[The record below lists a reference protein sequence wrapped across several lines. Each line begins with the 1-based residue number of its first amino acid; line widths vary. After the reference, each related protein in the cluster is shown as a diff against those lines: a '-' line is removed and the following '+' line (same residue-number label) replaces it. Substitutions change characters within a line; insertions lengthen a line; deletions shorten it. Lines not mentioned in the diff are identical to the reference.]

1 MQPSLRERRWAVI
14 GNRWRIKTV
23 PDPFHDDLIAL
34 LPKLRVQALALTRNR
49 AAAEDLVQDTVVN
62 ALTARAQ
69 FRPGTN
75 LAAWLHRIL
84 RNRFISDVR
93 KHRPKVAIED
103 APAEALACSA
113 DAVDRLVAKE
123 VGRALDQLPAD
134 QRETLL
140 LVTLHGLSCEEV
152 AEVTG
157 CAIGTVKS
165 RVFRARATLQHAL
178 LGKTAPEMA
187 GNKAATH
194 RETGFKRPRAVSC
207 ASRDDRVGVSCTAA
221 GTA

>member
-1 MQPSLRERRWAVI
+1 
-14 GNRWRIKTV
+14 V
-23 PDPFHDDLIAL
+23 PDTFHDDLITL

-49 AAAEDLVQDTVVN
+49 AAAEDLVQDSVVN
-62 ALTARAQ
+62 ALAARAQ

-84 RNRFISDVR
+84 RNRFISDLR
-93 KHRPKVAIED
+93 RHRPRVAIED
-103 APAEALACSA
+103 APIEALACAA
-113 DAVDRLVAKE
+113 DPADRLVAKE
-123 VGRALDQLPAD
+123 LARALDRLPAD

-178 LGKTAPEMA
+178 LGETVPETAARAVATRREA
-187 GNKAATH
+187 GS
-194 RETGFKRPRAVSC
+194 RRPRTVSCSSRGDGAQVSC
-207 ASRDDRVGVSCTAA
+207 AAA

>member
-1 MQPSLRERRWAVI
+1 MQPFPRGQRWLVI
-14 GNRWRIKTV
+14 GNGWRTDTV
-23 PDPFHDDLIAL
+23 PDTFHDDLIAL

-62 ALTARAQ
+62 ALAARTQ

-103 APAEALACSA
+103 APVEALAFAA
-113 DAVDRLVAKE
+113 DPADRLVAKE
-123 VGRALDQLPAD
+123 LARALDRLPAD

-140 LVTLHGLSCEEV
+140 LATLHGLSCEEV

-157 CAIGTVKS
+157 CAVGTVKS
-165 RVFRARATLQHAL
+165 RVFRARATLQRAL
-178 LGKTAPEMA
+178 LGETVPATAGSA
-187 GNKAATH
+187 DATP
-194 RETGFKRPRAVSC
+194 RKTGFRRPRAVSC
-207 ASRDDRVGVSCTAA
+207 PAWGEGTRVACAGA

>member
-1 MQPSLRERRWAVI
+1 M
-14 GNRWRIKTV
+14 
-23 PDPFHDDLIAL
+23 PDTFHDDLVAL

-62 ALTARAQ
+62 ALAARAQ

-103 APAEALACSA
+103 APVDALACAA
-113 DAVDRLVAKE
+113 DPADRLITKE
-123 VGRALDQLPAD
+123 LARALDRLPAD

-157 CAIGTVKS
+157 CAVGTVKS
-165 RVFRARATLQHAL
+165 RVFRARATLQRAL
-178 LGKTAPEMA
+178 LGETVPETAGSA
-187 GNKAATH
+187 DAAR
-194 RETGFKRPRAVSC
+194 RETGFKRPRAVSWPSCGEGTRVAC
-207 ASRDDRVGVSCTAA
+207 AGA

>member
-1 MQPSLRERRWAVI
+1 MQPFARGRRWSGI
-14 GNRWRIKTV
+14 GNGWRTDNV
-23 PDPFHDDLIAL
+23 PDTFHDDLIAL
-34 LPKLRVQALALTRNR
+34 LPKLRVQALVLTRHR

-62 ALTARAQ
+62 ALAARAQ

-103 APAEALACSA
+103 APMEALACGA
-113 DAVDRLVAKE
+113 DPADRLVAKE
-123 VGRALDQLPAD
+123 LARALDRLPAD

-152 AEVTG
+152 ADVTG
-157 CAIGTVKS
+157 CAVGTVKS
-165 RVFRARATLQHAL
+165 RVFRARATLERAL
-178 LGKTAPEMA
+178 LGEEAAPA
-187 GNKAATH
+187 
-194 RETGFKRPRAVSC
+194 PRAKAVARQSGLRPARAVTSSLSGEGARVAC
-207 ASRDDRVGVSCTAA
+207 AGA

>member
-1 MQPSLRERRWAVI
+1 M
-14 GNRWRIKTV
+14 
-23 PDPFHDDLIAL
+23 PDSFHDDLIAL

-49 AAAEDLVQDTVVN
+49 AAAEDLVQDTIVN
-62 ALTARAQ
+62 ALAARAQ

-103 APAEALACSA
+103 APVEALACAA
-113 DAVDRLVAKE
+113 DPADRLVAKE
-123 VGRALDQLPAD
+123 LGRALDLLPAD

-152 AEVTG
+152 AEITD
-157 CAIGTVKS
+157 CAVGTVKS
-165 RVFRARATLQHAL
+165 RVFRARATLQRAL
-178 LGKTAPEMA
+178 LGETAPE
-187 GNKAATH
+187 AAPH
-194 RETGFKRPRAVSC
+194 AAVGRRETGLKAPRAVSSSPSGDC
-207 ASRDDRVGVSCTAA
+207 ARVSCAAA

>member
-1 MQPSLRERRWAVI
+1 MQPFVPGRRWSVI
-14 GNRWRIKTV
+14 GNGWRTDIV
-23 PDPFHDDLIAL
+23 PDTFHDDLIAL

-62 ALTARAQ
+62 ALAARAQ
-69 FRPGTN
+69 FQPGTN

-103 APAEALACSA
+103 APIEALACAA
-113 DAVDRLVAKE
+113 DPADRLVAKE
-123 VGRALDQLPAD
+123 LGRALDRLPAD

-165 RVFRARATLQHAL
+165 RVFRARATLQRAL
-178 LGKTAPEMA
+178 LGEAVPETAA
-187 GNKAATH
+187 SAAATR
-194 RETGFKRPRAVSC
+194 RETGFSRPRAISCSPRGERAHVSC
-207 ASRDDRVGVSCTAA
+207 AAA
-221 GTA
+221 GTV

>member
-1 MQPSLRERRWAVI
+1 M
-14 GNRWRIKTV
+14 
-23 PDPFHDDLIAL
+23 PDTFPDTFHDDLIAL

-62 ALTARAQ
+62 ALAARAQ

-93 KHRPKVAIED
+93 RHRPKVAIED
-103 APAEALACSA
+103 APIEALACAA
-113 DAVDRLVAKE
+113 DPADRLVAKE
-123 VGRALDQLPAD
+123 LARALDRLPAD

-178 LGKTAPEMA
+178 VGETVPETAA
-187 GNKAATH
+187 RAAATR
-194 RETGFKRPRAVSC
+194 RESGFRRPRTVSCSSWGESAQVSC
-207 ASRDDRVGVSCTAA
+207 AAA